1 VAGDQGLLH
10 GHLLP
15 FGGLVK
21 YLLNTTISGRAQ
33 WFPARSTR
41 QPDKSDSIRT
51 DVETIRLLSNAM
63 GSLKGHATVQPLK
76 MVAPFSGNH
85 MPWLN
90 LELGDLQIGFA
101 FATTD
106 HFYHGGSRL
115 RGGVVLLV
123 RVCLRKQ
130 LEQFG
135 FNLFAFVCV
144 HLSSFR

>member
-1 VAGDQGLLH
+1 
-10 GHLLP
+10 
-15 FGGLVK
+15 
-21 YLLNTTISGRAQ
+21 
-33 WFPARSTR
+33 
-41 QPDKSDSIRT
+41 
-51 DVETIRLLSNAM
+51 M
-63 GSLKGHATVQPLK
+63 GSRKGHETVQPLSL
-76 MVAPFSGNH
+76 ATWFSGNQ

-90 LELGDLQIGFA
+90 LKLGDLQIGFA

-123 RVCLRKQ
+123 CVCLRKQ